1 MPCKIVKPS
10 CVCFVVCLV
19 FCFCCVSCRL
29 ELSNCED
36 YGCCP
41 SVLLLL
47 ILGDVS
53 KPEE

>member
-1 MPCKIVKPS
+1 M
-10 CVCFVVCLV
+10 CVCVLFVWCFAFVVLV
-19 FCFCCVSCRL
+19 AAL

-47 ILGDVS
+47 ILRDVS
-53 KPEE
+53 EPEE

>member
-1 MPCKIVKPS
+1 MYS
-10 CVCFVVCLV
+10 VCLV
-19 FCFCCVSCRL
+19 FCFCCVICGLAVLVAAL

-47 ILGDVS
+47 ILRDVL

>member
-1 MPCKIVKPS
+1 MCALFVW
-10 CVCFVVCLV
+10 CFAFVVLV
-19 FCFCCVSCRL
+19 AAF

>member
-1 MPCKIVKPS
+1 MPCRIVEPS
-10 CVCFVVCLV
+10 CVCFVVVMLV
-19 FCFCCVSCRL
+19 AAL

-47 ILGDVS
+47 ILRDVL
-53 KPEE
+53 KLEE